1 MAEIITSRLIKS
13 PREGDS
19 ILFVLLILL
28 LRNIR
33 ETAAIERP
41 GKCSR

>member
-13 PREGDS
+13 PGEGDS

-28 LRNIR
+28 LKNGRD
-33 ETAAIERP
+33 TVAIERP